1 MINFHPLQITK
12 SAIKY
17 LIQKNRKFQTKRI
30 LGLNNKNRFFYP
42 YNTCKSSR
50 KYSIISAV
58 YRVEKYLDEMLSSLL
73 LQTLDFKSSIQVI
86 LVDDGSDDGS
96 TQICKEWASRYPDNI
111 IYLHKENG
119 GQASARNYGLAYATG
134 DWVTFIDPDDLLD
147 KNYFLEV
154 DKALNITS
162 NESNLH
168 IISCNFIY
176 YYEDKYYLSNSH
188 PLRYRFNQGQRRVNF
203 DEHSNDIQ
211 LSVSSAFFNHKN
223 LLEAGTKFIN
233 VKPNAEDMHFVAKY
247 LLNFSNPEVL
257 FVPESKYWY
266 RKRADNTSALD
277 TSWSHK
283 GQYSDVLKDA
293 CLDLLNTLGKG
304 TKTTPRWLQR
314 TILYHLI
321 KVLDRKS
328 VV

>member
-73 LQTLDFKSSIQVI
+73 RQTLDFKSSIQVI

-176 YYEDKYYLSNSH
+176 Y
-188 PLRYRFNQGQRRVNF
+188 
-203 DEHSNDIQ
+203 
-211 LSVSSAFFNHKN
+211 
-223 LLEAGTKFIN
+223 
-233 VKPNAEDMHFVAKY
+233 
-247 LLNFSNPEVL
+247 
-257 FVPESKYWY
+257 
-266 RKRADNTSALD
+266 
-277 TSWSHK
+277 
-283 GQYSDVLKDA
+283 
-293 CLDLLNTLGKG
+293 
-304 TKTTPRWLQR
+304 
-314 TILYHLI
+314 
-321 KVLDRKS
+321 
-328 VV
+328 